1 MFLAEEFMSIRRVL
15 LVWLNRGAHFG
26 LFLLLISSSVCTA
39 AYAGQ
44 GSARPEKPSCSESVP
59 DIYDRVSP
67 AVVLI
72 TATSLNPYQPSD
84 RVSRVAGSGVILD
97 GTGLIVTNS
106 HVVFGRQ
113 AVTVTLDDGTTV
125 PGQVVGIDPV
135 FDLAVLR
142 IAKASAGTL
151 PAASVGESSRLRV
164 GEEVLAIGNPLGLEQ
179 TLTRGIVSAINRILP
194 DTSFSLMEP
203 LIQTDTAIN
212 PGNSGGPLLNRC
224 GDVIGITTAILPDA
238 QGIGFAIPIDL
249 VKAVLPSLLTH
260 GRIIRPWLGVQGKL
274 IAPALLEFL
283 RAPLTEGLLIEV
295 VEPGSPAE
303 RAGLQGG
310 QLDLIIGGK
319 ALLLG
324 GDIITHLN
332 GRQINTPEA
341 LAEAMR
347 ALKVGDSVRLT
358 IFNDGRTREVDVVLP
373 ERPLLPQDIQ
383 AQRSGAPLG
392 TSRLVDRT
400 RYRL

>member
-1 MFLAEEFMSIRRVL
+1 MDIRRSPSS
-15 LVWLNRGAHFG
+15 RSRRIARCS
-26 LFLLLISSSVCTA
+26 FLLSLLPLIVCVA
-39 AYAGQ
+39 AQAGQ
-44 GSARPEKPSCSESVP
+44 APADAEKPSCSESIP

-72 TATSLNPYQPSD
+72 TASSLNPYQPSD

-97 GTGLIVTNS
+97 AAGLVLTNS

-113 AVTVTLDDGTTV
+113 AITVTLDDGTTL
-125 PGQVVGIDPV
+125 PSQLVGIDPV

-142 IAKASAGTL
+142 ISKPSTGTL
-151 PAASVGESSRLRV
+151 PVAPVGDSSRLRV

-194 DTSFSLMEP
+194 DASFSLMEP

-224 GDVIGITTAILPDA
+224 GEVVGITTAILPDT
-238 QGIGFAIPIDL
+238 QGIGFAIPVDL
-249 VKAVLPSLLTH
+249 VKAVLPSLITR
-260 GRIIRPWLGVQGKL
+260 GRIVRPWLGVQGKL
-274 IAPALLEFL
+274 VSPALKELL
-283 RAPLTEGLLIEV
+283 RVPLIDGLLVEI

-310 QLDLIIGGK
+310 QLDLVIGGK

-332 GRQINTPEA
+332 GRQIDTPEN
-341 LAEAMR
+341 LVEAMR

-358 IFNDGRTREVDVVLP
+358 VFRDGDTRDVDVVLP
-373 ERPLLPQDIQ
+373 ERPTLPEDIQ
-383 AQRSGAPLG
+383 AQRSVAPL
-392 TSRLVDRT
+392 RAIQPVDRT
-400 RYRL
+400 RYRP

>member
-1 MFLAEEFMSIRRVL
+1 MSIWRVL
-15 LVWLNRGAHFG
+15 RVGLNRGARCG
-26 LFLLLISSSVCTA
+26 LISLLLSLGVWAA

-44 GSARPEKPSCSESVP
+44 GPTGPEKPSCSESIP

-97 GTGLIVTNS
+97 SAGFIVTNS

-113 AVTVTLDDGTTV
+113 AITVTLDDGTTV
-125 PGQVVGIDPV
+125 PAHVVGIDPV

-142 IAKASAGTL
+142 IVKASAGTL
-151 PAASVGESSRLRV
+151 PVAPVGESSRLRV

-194 DTSFSLMEP
+194 DANFSLMEP

-224 GDVIGITTAILPDA
+224 GEVVGITTAIMPDT

-274 IAPALLEFL
+274 IAPALLEVL
-283 RAPLTEGLLIEV
+283 RVPLTEGLLIEV

-332 GRQINTPEA
+332 GRRINTPEA

-358 IFNDGRTREVDVVLP
+358 LFSDGRTRDVDVVLP

-392 TSRLVDRT
+392 AGRPVERT